1 MPFWLLRQGNKSRA
15 DEAEGNLEAIKRADD
30 AAKPVDAMS
39 DADVRRDLQSRGR
52 GVTYNRY
59 AFAVSVKDSSET
71 RRDYDALDGAMEKAC
86 N

>member
-1 MPFWLLRQGNKSRA
+1 LRQGNKSRA

-52 GVTYNRY
+52 V
-59 AFAVSVKDSSET
+59 
-71 RRDYDALDGAMEKAC
+71 RDLQ
-86 N
+86 

>member
-1 MPFWLLRQGNKSRA
+1 MPFWLLRQGNKSCA

-30 AAKPVDAMS
+30 AAKPVDSAS

-52 GVTYNRY
+52 CVTYNRY
-59 AFAVSVKDSSET
+59 AFAVSVKDTPET
-71 RRDYDALDGAMEKAC
+71 RRDYDALDIAMEKAC